1 VSATPHAQVDAAVEL
16 RLVVPEAE
24 SVPLPVTMRYCAADP
39 YAVQASFAGEGVAV
53 EWVFARDLLLDG
65 LRRPCGDGDVRVW
78 PSRSGTGDQVLIA
91 LSSPDGHAVLEADG
105 GDLRAFLDRTVALV
119 SPGRESEHLDLDA
132 EIGALLAS

>member
-1 VSATPHAQVDAAVEL
+1 MSATPFAQVDAAVEL

-24 SVPLPVTMRYCAADP
+24 SVPLPVTMHYSAADP

-78 PSRSGTGDQVLIA
+78 PSRAGSGDQVLIA
-91 LSSPDGHAVLEADG
+91 LSSPDGHAVLEADA

-119 SPGRESEHLDLDA
+119 PPGRESEHLDMDA
-132 EIGALLAS
+132 AIGALLAS